1 MGDGMRRRPGIRRF
15 VALASAAWLALAGGV
30 HAQVRPGE
38 APPDLLGT
46 DPTGVQV
53 HVGDYRGKVVVLAFW
68 ATWCPYCLKE
78 LPILENLQ
86 RRVGKDRI
94 QVVAIDT
101 DADHGR
107 YRAMRRRLKGFQL
120 MLAEDE
126 GRGRTAGRYGVTGLP
141 HMVMID
147 KAGRVA
153 HVHVGYS
160 EEMLGSLV
168 DEINALLDAPALP
181 AAQAGG

>member
-1 MGDGMRRRPGIRRF
+1 MRRF
-15 VALASAAWLALAGGV
+15 VLMASATWFALAGSV

-46 DPTGVQV
+46 EPSGAQV
-53 HVGDYRGKVVVLAFW
+53 HVSDYRGKVVVLAFW

-101 DADHGR
+101 DADHGK
-107 YRAMRRRLKGFQL
+107 YRAMRRHLEGFQL
-120 MLAEDE
+120 TLAEDE
-126 GRGRTAGRYGVTGLP
+126 GRGRIADHYGVTGLP

-153 HVHVGYS
+153 HVHIGYS
-160 EEMLGSLV
+160 EEILGSLV
-168 DEINALLDAPALP
+168 DEINALLDAPASP
-181 AAQAGG
+181 AAQAGS